1 MQDETLK
8 FEDNSMQNSLTV
20 TRFQS
25 DADRLP
31 VQRKKNPIQRL
42 TAIVV
47 ILPQALVFA
56 AASGIEANVELYTAV
71 LVGIILLF
79 WPIAHCLYKPHN
91 STHGRVT
98 STLPK

>member
-31 VQRKKNPIQRL
+31 VQRKNNAIQRL
-42 TAIVV
+42 TSIVV

-56 AASGIEANVELYTAV
+56 AASGVEANVELYTAV
-71 LVGIILLF
+71 FVGTILLL
-79 WPIAHCLYKPHN
+79 WPIAHCFYKPQN